1 MFLFACRLID
11 GVVYLIQESTAEMLF
26 GGIFEIFLDF

>member
-1 MFLFACRLID
+1 LFASWLID
-11 GVVYLIQESTAEMLF
+11 GVVYLIQESAAETLF